1 MTGTYGKCPLST
13 RQIADEYFI
22 ENRHRL
28 LDITAFLDRIDRS
41 CDGENPDKDYR
52 LKAFREA
59 LHLLTDPGPNRLQR
73 MHMIFSDKTVEPRE
87 ISDCKTAY
95 GAFNPLTEVSK

>member
-1 MTGTYGKCPLST
+1 MTKTYGKCPLST

-28 LDITAFLDRIDRS
+28 LDIAAFLDRIDRS
-41 CDGENPDKDYR
+41 IDGEDPDNDYR

-59 LHLLTDPGPNRLQR
+59 LDLLTDSGSDRVR
-73 MHMIFSDKTVEPRE
+73 RIHMVFSDKTVQPRE
-87 ISDCKTAY
+87 KSDCKTAY
-95 GAFNPLTEVSK
+95 GAFNPSTEVSQ